1 MGRFLFLALFCF
13 FYPFLL
19 HEFGNFSSHS
29 IFLFW
34 HGDWSHHVKDSH
46 KTINGE
52 RMYPNIPSS
61 SYSPS
66 SSFYDSCLIIIIIF
80 VYIGK
85 GIGRDLRNRRNE
97 YNIDPEDVQLREIGM
112 YHTGPTSSSH

>member
-1 MGRFLFLALFCF
+1 MMGRFHFLALFCF

-46 KTINGE
+46 ETINGE
-52 RMYPNIPSS
+52 SMYPNIPSS

-66 SSFYDSCLIIIIIF
+66 SSFYDSCVIIIIIF
-80 VYIGK
+80 LCILERVLG
-85 GIGRDLRNRRNE
+85 GIE
-97 YNIDPEDVQLREIGM
+97 EIGEM
-112 YHTGPTSSSH
+112 NTTLIQRTYNYEK